1 MLVIHSRKYKEYELG
16 ALVLVIHS
24 KKDKE
29 FGLGGRAGGSVQEV

>member
-16 ALVLVIHS
+16 VLVLVIHS

-29 FGLGGRAGGSVQEV
+29 FGLGGRVGVSVQEG